1 MPYFTT
7 SHRIALQYSSNRY
20 DMITVLY
27 APKVARPVSIR
38 ESYDTLVRARV
49 LVLKRDC
56 FKK

>member
-1 MPYFTT
+1 
-7 SHRIALQYSSNRY
+7 
-20 DMITVLY
+20 MIIVLY
-27 APKVARPVSIR
+27 APRVARPVSIR